1 MQLGTHGTL
10 VTQPDVAANESPRPY
25 LHPLMDAAGRPVTDF
40 RPADHPWH
48 HALSVAVPIVR
59 VEGNDRPITFWGGP
73 TFVRDHGYHDLRNH
87 GSQVVVSEDGSTLE
101 LEWRD
106 ERGGVVLREAREHRV
121 VDIDAQ
127 TWALGVT
134 STWRADST
142 LRFGSPA
149 TEGRANAGY
158 GGLFL
163 RAAPRFT
170 GATAMRGDGAVG
182 QSEAM
187 GADGRWCGLVKSGEG
202 TVVMAAAPDS
212 ASAGGTVVRALRAGA
227 DAVLRAVLPR
237 GMDAGRGGTRELAV
251 VGGVVGERAGR
262 GIHRSH
268 RRLARLNSTGRS
280 LR

>member
-1 MQLGTHGTL
+1 VIDLGGRGTL
-10 VTQPDVAANESPRPY
+10 VARPAVAADESPRPY
-25 LHPLMDAAGRPVTDF
+25 LHPLLDATGRTITDF
-40 RPADHPWH
+40 RPSDHRWH

-59 VEGNDRPITFWGGP
+59 VGSNSRPITFWGGP
-73 TFVRDHGYHDLRNH
+73 TFVRDHGYRDLGNH
-87 GSQVVVSEDGSTLE
+87 GSQVVVGEDGSTLE

-106 ERGGVVLREAREHRV
+106 ERGQVVLREAREHRV

-134 STWRADST
+134 STWRAESA

-170 GATAMRGDGAVG
+170 GATAMRADGALG

-187 GADGRWCGLVKSGEG
+187 GADGRWCGLVKPGDGTIVMAVAPNSESPMGPWFVRSEPVPMLCFAPFFHDEWTLAAGGRVSWRWWVVSASGELD
-202 TVVMAAAPDS
+202 AASIDRIVDS
-212 ASAGGTVVRALRAGA
+212 L
-227 DAVLRAVLPR
+227 D
-237 GMDAGRGGTRELAV
+237 
-251 VGGVVGERAGR
+251 
-262 GIHRSH
+262 
-268 RRLARLNSTGRS
+268 
-280 LR
+280 

>member
-1 MQLGTHGTL
+1 MIELGERGTL
-10 VTQPDVAANESPRPY
+10 VTQSGVATNESPRPY
-25 LHPLMDAAGRPVTDF
+25 LHPLLDAAGRPITDF
-40 RPADHPWH
+40 RPSDHPWH
-48 HALSVAVPIVR
+48 HALSVAIPIVR

-73 TFVRDHGYHDLRNH
+73 TFVRDRGYHDLGNH
-87 GSQVVVSEDGSTLE
+87 GTQVVVGEVDATLE

-106 ERGGVVLREAREHRV
+106 ERGAVVLREAREHRV
-121 VDIDAQ
+121 VGIDAQ

-134 STWRADST
+134 STWRAEST

-170 GATAMRGDGAVG
+170 GATAMRADGAIG

-202 TVVMAAAPDS
+202 TIVMAAAPDS
-212 ASAGGTVVRALRAGA
+212 ESPAGPWFVRSEPVPMLCFAPFFHEEGTLAAGARVRWRWWVVSASAELDAASIDRIVTAL
-227 DAVLRAVLPR
+227 D
-237 GMDAGRGGTRELAV
+237 
-251 VGGVVGERAGR
+251 
-262 GIHRSH
+262 
-268 RRLARLNSTGRS
+268 
-280 LR
+280 